1 VGLKASASGKFAN
14 NRPMP
19 LLVFGER
26 VGFAKTNWVWN
37 VQRIQMGALSI
48 VALLHGPDRPGL
60 VARVAGWI
68 FEQGGNILH
77 ADQHRDA
84 EENVFFQRVEWSQPG
99 RTTDVPQIAVT
110 FKEMAHRELGMNCQ
124 TTVSSERA
132 RVGMLVSRIP
142 HCLQDLTLRFRR
154 GEMRGELVCVV
165 SNHPELRN
173 FCESM
178 SVPFHHVEVR
188 ANPKAEVEETQ
199 LGIFKKHQVDLIVLA
214 RYMQILSG
222 QFLTDAGVP
231 IINIHHSFLPAFAGG
246 RPYHQA
252 YARGVKIIG
261 ATAHYVSAALDQGP
275 IIAQD
280 VVRISHRHTV
290 EDLVRKGQDLEQTV
304 FAQAVRSHLEHRVLV
319 YKNKTVVFD

>member
-1 VGLKASASGKFAN
+1 
-14 NRPMP
+14 
-19 LLVFGER
+19 
-26 VGFAKTNWVWN
+26 
-37 VQRIQMGALSI
+37 MGTLSI

-68 FEQGGNILH
+68 FEQGGNVLH

-99 RTTDVPQIAVT
+99 SITEVPRIAT
-110 FKEMAHRELGMNCQ
+110 SFKEMAQLKLGMNCQ
-124 TTVSSERA
+124 TTVSNERGC
-132 RVGMLVSRIP
+132 VGMLVSKIP
-142 HCLQDLTLRFRR
+142 HCLQDLALRFRR
-154 GEMRGELVCVV
+154 GEMRGDLVCVV
-165 SNHPELRN
+165 SNHRELGN

-178 SVPFHHVEVR
+178 ELPFHHVDAR
-188 ANPKAEVEETQ
+188 TGLKTEVEERQ
-199 LGIFKKHQVDLIVLA
+199 LQIFKKHKVDLIVLA
-214 RYMQILSG
+214 RYMQILSEK
-222 QFLTDAGVP
+222 FLSEAAVP

-252 YARGVKIIG
+252 YAQGVKIIG
-261 ATAHYVSAALDQGP
+261 ATAHYVTAALDQGP

-280 VVRISHRHTV
+280 VARISHRHTV
-290 EDLVRKGQDLEQTV
+290 EDLIRKGQDLEQTV

>member
-1 VGLKASASGKFAN
+1 
-14 NRPMP
+14 M
-19 LLVFGER
+19 E
-26 VGFAKTNWVWN
+26 
-37 VQRIQMGALSI
+37 ILSV
-48 VALLHGPDRPGL
+48 VALLDGVDRPGL
-60 VARVAGWI
+60 VAKVASWI
-68 FEQGGNILH
+68 FAQGGNILH

-99 RTTDVPQIAVT
+99 AARHVRDVAGS
-110 FKEMAHRELGMNCQ
+110 FAAMAQQELGMNCR
-124 TTVSSERA
+124 TTVSNERT

-142 HCLQDLTLRFRR
+142 HCLQDLSFRFRR
-154 GEMRGELVCVV
+154 GEMRGDLICVV
-165 SNHPELRN
+165 SNHPDLRE

-178 SVPFHHVEVR
+178 GLSFHHIEV
-188 ANPKAEVEETQ
+188 NPDSKIEAEEAQ
-199 LGIFKKHQVDLIVLA
+199 LEIFKNQRIDLIILA
-214 RYMQILSG
+214 RYMQVLTPR
-222 QFLTDAGVP
+222 FLERAGVP

-261 ATAHYVSAALDQGP
+261 ATAHYVTAALDQGP

-280 VVRISHRHTV
+280 VARVSHRHTV
-290 EDLVRKGQDLEQTV
+290 EDLIRKGQDLEQTV

>member
-1 VGLKASASGKFAN
+1 
-14 NRPMP
+14 
-19 LLVFGER
+19 
-26 VGFAKTNWVWN
+26 
-37 VQRIQMGALSI
+37 MGTLSI

-68 FEQGGNILH
+68 FEHGGNILH

-84 EENVFFQRVEWSQPG
+84 EENVFFQRVEWSQPSQPQ
-99 RTTDVPQIAVT
+99 DVPQIAAS
-110 FKEMAHRELGMNCQ
+110 FKAMARLELGMNCQ
-124 TTVSSERA
+124 TTISNERA

-142 HCLQDLTLRFRR
+142 HCLQDLALRFRR

-178 SVPFHHVEVR
+178 SLPFHQVDVR
-188 ANPKAEVEETQ
+188 ANRKTAAEETQ
-199 LGIFKKHQVDLIVLA
+199 LGIFKKYKVDLIVLA

-290 EDLVRKGQDLEQTV
+290 EDLIRKGQDLEQTV

>member
-1 VGLKASASGKFAN
+1 
-14 NRPMP
+14 M
-19 LLVFGER
+19 E
-26 VGFAKTNWVWN
+26 T
-37 VQRIQMGALSI
+37 LSI
-48 VALLHGPDRPGL
+48 VALLHGPDRAGL

-84 EENVFFQRVEWSQPG
+84 EENVFFQRVEWSQPSRG
-99 RTTDVPQIAVT
+99 DVPQIAAS
-110 FKEMAHRELGMNCQ
+110 FKTMAHLELGMNCQ
-124 TTVSSERA
+124 TTISNEAA

-142 HCLQDLTLRFRR
+142 HCLQDLALRFRR

-178 SVPFHHVEVR
+178 SLPFHQVEVR
-188 ANPKAEVEETQ
+188 ADCKKEAEETQ
-199 LGIFKKHQVDLIVLA
+199 LGIFKKYKVDLIVLA

-222 QFLTDAGVP
+222 EFLTDAGVP

-290 EDLVRKGQDLEQTV
+290 EDLIRKGRDLEQTV
-304 FAQAVRSHLEHRVLV
+304 FGQAVRSHLEHRVLV

>member
-1 VGLKASASGKFAN
+1 
-14 NRPMP
+14 
-19 LLVFGER
+19 
-26 VGFAKTNWVWN
+26 
-37 VQRIQMGALSI
+37 MGTLSI

-84 EENVFFQRVEWSQPG
+84 EENIFFQRVEWSQPG
-99 RTTDVPQIAVT
+99 RAPEVPRIAAS
-110 FKEMAHRELGMNCQ
+110 FRAMANLELGMNCQ
-124 TTVSSERA
+124 TIVSSERA

-142 HCLQDLTLRFRR
+142 HCLQDLLLRFRR

-165 SNHPELRN
+165 SNHPGLGS

-178 SVPFHHVEVR
+178 SVPFHHVEVP
-188 ANPKAEVEETQ
+188 ASHKAEAEETQ

-222 QFLTDAGVP
+222 QFLADAGVP

>member
-1 VGLKASASGKFAN
+1 V
-14 NRPMP
+14 
-19 LLVFGER
+19 E
-26 VGFAKTNWVWN
+26 T
-37 VQRIQMGALSI
+37 LSI

-84 EENVFFQRVEWSQPG
+84 QERVFFQRIEWSQPASAPEVA
-99 RTTDVPQIAVT
+99 RIAT
-110 FKEMAHRELGMNCQ
+110 SFKEMAHFELGMNCQ
-124 TTVSSERA
+124 TTVSNERA
-132 RVGMLVSRIP
+132 RVGVLVSRIP
-142 HCLQDLTLRFRR
+142 HCLQDLALRFGR
-154 GEMRGELVCVV
+154 GEMRGDLVCIV
-165 SNHPELRN
+165 SNHPELSL

-178 SVPFHHVEVR
+178 NLPFQHVEVQ
-188 ANPKAEVEETQ
+188 AESKTEAEKTQ
-199 LGIFKKHQVDLIVLA
+199 LGIFRKHQVSLIVLA

-222 QFLTDAGVP
+222 QFLAKAGVP

-252 YARGVKIIG
+252 YARGVKVIG

-275 IIAQD
+275 IISQD
-280 VVRISHRHTV
+280 IVRISHRHTV
-290 EDLVRKGQDLEQTV
+290 EDLVRKGRDLEQTV

>member
-1 VGLKASASGKFAN
+1 
-14 NRPMP
+14 ME
-19 LLVFGER
+19 LLSV
-26 VGFAKTNWVWN
+26 
-37 VQRIQMGALSI
+37 
-48 VALLHGPDRPGL
+48 VALLDGADRPGL
-60 VARVAGWI
+60 VAKVAGWI
-68 FEQGGNILH
+68 FTQGGNILH

-99 RTTDVPQIAVT
+99 PATHVSEIARS
-110 FKEMAHRELGMNCQ
+110 FAAMARQELGMNCR
-124 TTVSSERA
+124 TTVSNERT

-142 HCLQDLTLRFRR
+142 HCLQDLAFRFRR
-154 GEMRGELVCVV
+154 SEMRGDLTCVI
-165 SNHPELRN
+165 SNHPDLRE

-178 SVPFHHVEVR
+178 SLSFHHIQVKPDAKTE
-188 ANPKAEVEETQ
+188 AEEAQ
-199 LGIFKKHQVDLIVLA
+199 LEIFRNQKIDLIILA
-214 RYMQILSG
+214 RYMQVLSP
-222 QFLTDAGVP
+222 QFLSSAGVP

-261 ATAHYVSAALDQGP
+261 ATAHYVTAALDQGP

-280 VVRISHRHTV
+280 VARISHRHTV
-290 EDLVRKGQDLEQTV
+290 EDLIRKGQDLEQTV

>member
-1 VGLKASASGKFAN
+1 
-14 NRPMP
+14 
-19 LLVFGER
+19 
-26 VGFAKTNWVWN
+26 
-37 VQRIQMGALSI
+37 MGTLSI
-48 VALLHGPDRPGL
+48 VALLYGPDRPGL

-99 RTTDVPQIAVT
+99 LTPDVPRIAAS
-110 FKEMAHRELGMNCQ
+110 FKAMAHLELGMNCQ
-124 TTVSSERA
+124 TTVSNERA

-142 HCLQDLTLRFRR
+142 HCLQDLALRFRR

-178 SVPFHHVEVR
+178 SLPFHHVDVP
-188 ANPKAEVEETQ
+188 ANSKIEAEKTQ
-199 LGIFKKHQVDLIVLA
+199 LGIFKKHNVDLIVLA
-214 RYMQILSG
+214 RYMQVLSG
-222 QFLTDAGVP
+222 HFLADAGVP

-261 ATAHYVSAALDQGP
+261 ATAHFVSAALDQGP

-290 EDLVRKGQDLEQTV
+290 QDLIRKGQDLEQTV
-304 FAQAVRSHLEHRVLV
+304 FAQAVRSHLEHRVLA

>member
-1 VGLKASASGKFAN
+1 
-14 NRPMP
+14 
-19 LLVFGER
+19 
-26 VGFAKTNWVWN
+26 
-37 VQRIQMGALSI
+37 MGTLSI

-60 VARVAGWI
+60 VARVASWI

-84 EENVFFQRVEWSQPG
+84 EENVFFQRVEWAQPSRG
-99 RTTDVPQIAVT
+99 DIPQVAAS
-110 FKEMAHRELGMNCQ
+110 FKTMAHLELGMNCQ
-124 TTVSSERA
+124 TTISNEAA

-142 HCLQDLTLRFRR
+142 HCLQDLALRFRR

-178 SVPFHHVEVR
+178 GVPFHHVEVR
-188 ANPKAEVEETQ
+188 ANPKAEAEETQ
-199 LGIFKKHQVDLIVLA
+199 LGILKKHQVDLIVLA

-252 YARGVKIIG
+252 YERGVKIIG
-261 ATAHYVSAALDQGP
+261 ATAHYATSDLDDGP
-275 IIAQD
+275 IIQQD
-280 VVRISHRHTV
+280 V
-290 EDLVRKGQDLEQTV
+290 
-304 FAQAVRSHLEHRVLV
+304 A
-319 YKNKTVVFD
+319 

>member
-1 VGLKASASGKFAN
+1 MEG
-14 NRPMP
+14 
-19 LLVFGER
+19 
-26 VGFAKTNWVWN
+26 
-37 VQRIQMGALSI
+37 LSI

-84 EENVFFQRVEWSQPG
+84 EENVFFQRVEWTQPE
-99 RTTDVPQIAVT
+99 RAPEVPQIAAA
-110 FKEMAHRELGMNCQ
+110 FKTMAQVELGMDCQ
-124 TTVSSERA
+124 IMVSNQRT
-132 RVGMLVSRIP
+132 RVGLLVSKIP
-142 HCLQDLTLRFRR
+142 HCLQDIALRFRR

-165 SNHPELRN
+165 SNHPDLGE
-173 FCESM
+173 FCRSM
-178 SVPFHHVEVR
+178 DLPFHYVDLESHHQEGE
-188 ANPKAEVEETQ
+188 NIQ
-199 LGIFKKHQVDLIVLA
+199 LSIFKKYQVDLIALA

-222 QFLTDAGVP
+222 RFLVEAGVP

-252 YARGVKIIG
+252 YARGVKVIG

-280 VVRISHRHTV
+280 VVQISHRYTV
-290 EDLVRKGQDLEQTV
+290 EDLIRKGRDLEQNV
-304 FAQAVRSHLEHRVLV
+304 FAQAVRTHLEHRVLV